1 MRAHAPPSRL
11 PQRAG
16 GHACTPLTGLGEWWG
31 ATGTAL
37 WAGMMCWAGMCFGD
51 ARGQCGLCLMPAVT
65 ASKVEVAVQ
74 LWFYGAKRCPCCE
87 QQFSAWRGWLQGS
100 FSKGGRG
107 SSGWKESKK
116 PDPPHRAERSFISV
130 GSSLRGSSQIIY
142 FGPNEKHV
150 SSAES
155 HNQRKMLRVHAGSCL
170 GHAAPH
176 SAGWGQGDTLPA
188 GYGAVTLAASMGY
201 LASPHRW

>member
-1 MRAHAPPSRL
+1 MGSHGDGSVGWDDVLGRDVLWRCSGSVWTVPDACCHSF
-11 PQRAG
+11 QG
-16 GHACTPLTGLGEWWG
+16 GG
-31 ATGTAL
+31 GTAL
-37 WAGMMCWAGMCFGD
+37 ALQWFS
-51 ARGQCGLCLMPAVT
+51 LPF
-65 ASKVEVAVQ
+65 VQ

-188 GYGAVTLAASMGY
+188 G
-201 LASPHRW
+201 